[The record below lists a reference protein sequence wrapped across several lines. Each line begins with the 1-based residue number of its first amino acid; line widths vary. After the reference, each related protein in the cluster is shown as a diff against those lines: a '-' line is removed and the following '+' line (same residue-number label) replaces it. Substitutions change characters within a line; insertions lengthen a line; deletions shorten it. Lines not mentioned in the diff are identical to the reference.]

1 MKILYVFLAVLF
13 LSVQAEA
20 QSIRSKDVPDKVK
33 QSMESMYPQAS
44 KVQWEMHDGMYEAAF
59 TVNDQKTSVVFS
71 NQGEFSESESE
82 ITLEQLPDLAQYY
95 VTYHLSS
102 ETIEEIEMETDAHG
116 VITYEVET
124 DGGEYIFSAEGKLLS
139 QEMEDDDEEGDD

>member
-1 MKILYVFLAVLF
+1 MKILYLMMAVLF

-20 QSIRSKDVPDKVK
+20 QSVRNKDIPDKVK

-44 KVQWEMHDGMYEAAF
+44 KVQWEMHDGMYEASF
-59 TVNDQKTSVVFS
+59 MVNDKKTSVVFS
-71 NQGEFSESESE
+71 NQGQFSESETE
-82 ITLEQLPDLAQYY
+82 IAMDQLPELAQYY

-116 VITYEVET
+116 VVTYEVET
-124 DGGEYIFSAEGKLLS
+124 DGGEYLFSAEGKLLS
-139 QEMEDDDEEGDD
+139 KEMEDGDDE

>member
-1 MKILYVFLAVLF
+1 MKILYLVMAVLF

-20 QSIRSKDVPDKVK
+20 QSVRNKDIPDKVK

-44 KVQWEMHDGMYEAAF
+44 KVQWEMHDGMYEASF
-59 TVNDQKTSVVFS
+59 MVNDKKTSVVFS
-71 NQGEFSESESE
+71 NQGQFSESETE
-82 ITLEQLPDLAQYY
+82 IAMDELPELAQYY

-116 VITYEVET
+116 VVTYEVET
-124 DGGEYIFSAEGKLLS
+124 DGGEYLFSAEGKLLS
-139 QEMEDDDEEGDD
+139 KEMEDGDDE

>member
-1 MKILYVFLAVLF
+1 MKILYLMMAVLF

-20 QSIRSKDVPDKVK
+20 QSVRNKDIPDKVK

-44 KVQWEMHDGMYEAAF
+44 KVQWEMHDGMYEASF
-59 TVNDQKTSVVFS
+59 MVNDKKTSVVFS
-71 NQGEFSESESE
+71 DQGQFSESETE
-82 ITLEQLPDLAQYY
+82 IAMDQLPELAQYY

-116 VITYEVET
+116 VVTYEVET
-124 DGGEYIFSAEGKLLS
+124 DGGEYLFSAEGKLLS
-139 QEMEDDDEEGDD
+139 KEMEDGDDE